1 MVAKEKMTPWDVAET
16 FFNTLN
22 HVFIGTITFYMS
34 FFCAKLG
41 LKNQLPL
48 HALLC
53 TLGVSLNIKA
63 KSKVLQKVF
72 IAILHNILVSI
83 THG

>member
-34 FFCAKLG
+34 FFCAKMG
-41 LKNQLPL
+41 LKNQLSL

-53 TLGVSLNIKA
+53 TLGVSLKY
-63 KSKVLQKVF
+63 KSEVKKSF
-72 IAILHNILVSI
+72 IALLHNILVSI